1 MADTISTKNSL
12 QLTLGY
18 ANGDTGSI
26 IIDNPKESVAAT
38 DIDDLNDCIVNNN
51 ILLGNSGAACIG
63 IIKAETIEN
72 EKTKI
77 ELSEQE
83 GS

>member
-1 MADTISTKNSL
+1 MADTITTKKSL

-18 ANGDTGSI
+18 TNGDTGSI
-26 IIDNPKESVAAT
+26 IIDNPKASVAAT

-51 ILLGNSGAACIG
+51 ILLGNSGSACTG
-63 IIKAETIEN
+63 IIKVETIEN
-72 EKTKI
+72 ERTKI

>member
-1 MADTISTKNSL
+1 MADTITTNNSL
-12 QLTLGY
+12 QLTLSY
-18 ANGDTGSI
+18 ADGDTGSI
-26 IIDNPKESVAAT
+26 IIDNPKASVAAA
-38 DIDDLNDCIVNNN
+38 DIDDLNDCIVANN
-51 ILLGNSGAACIG
+51 ILLGNSGAACTG
-63 IIKAETIEN
+63 ITQAKSIEN

>member
-1 MADTISTKNSL
+1 MADTITTKKSL

-18 ANGDTGSI
+18 ADGNSGSLI
-26 IIDNPKESVAAT
+26 IENPKDSIAAT
-38 DIDDLNDCIVNNN
+38 DIDDLNGYIVNNN
-51 ILLGNSGAACIG
+51 ILLGNSGAACTG

-77 ELSEQE
+77 ELNE
-83 GS
+83 